1 MKEKEVSEKLQEFL
15 NFVDAC
21 RNQYQ
26 VAYDAVGLEDRRLQ
40 DLLHAL
46 EFAEGEKEKRKA
58 STKLRQSRQ
67 ERRKAKDELKRLEA
81 IVEFF
86 NETPHKGTLNKM
98 RQLLGKQRKTEEYLN
113 GERVYKPRVE
123 EKQGG

>member
-1 MKEKEVSEKLQEFL
+1 MKEKEVSEELQEFL
-15 NFVDAC
+15 SFVDAC
-21 RNQYQ
+21 RSQYQ
-26 VAYDAVGLEDRRLQ
+26 AAYDAVGLEDRRLQ

>member
-1 MKEKEVSEKLQEFL
+1 MKEKEVSEALQEFL

-26 VAYDAVGLEDRRLQ
+26 AAYDAVGLEDRRLQ

-58 STKLRQSRQ
+58 STKLRQSRR

-81 IVEFF
+81 IVDFF
-86 NETPHKGTLNKM
+86 NETSHKSTLNKM

-123 EKQGG
+123 EK

>member
-1 MKEKEVSEKLQEFL
+1 MKEKEVSEALQEFL

-26 VAYDAVGLEDRRLQ
+26 AAYDAVGLEDRRLQ

-58 STKLRQSRQ
+58 STKLRQSRK

-86 NETPHKGTLNKM
+86 NETSHRSTLNKM

-113 GERVYKPRVE
+113 GERVYKPRVK
-123 EKQGG
+123 EK

>member
-21 RNQYQ
+21 RSQYQ
-26 VAYDAVGLEDRRLQ
+26 AAYDDVGLEDRRLQ

-67 ERRKAKDELKRLEA
+67 KRRKAKDELKRLEA

>member
-1 MKEKEVSEKLQEFL
+1 MKEKEISEMLQEFL

-81 IVEFF
+81 IVDFF
-86 NETPHKGTLNKM
+86 NETSHKSTLNKM

-123 EKQGG
+123 GK

>member
-1 MKEKEVSEKLQEFL
+1 MKEKEVSEELQEFL

-21 RNQYQ
+21 RSQYQ
-26 VAYDAVGLEDRRLQ
+26 AAYDAVGLEDRRLQ

-81 IVEFF
+81 IVDFF
-86 NETPHKGTLNKM
+86 SETPHKGTLNKM

>member
-21 RNQYQ
+21 RSQYQ
-26 VAYDAVGLEDRRLQ
+26 AAYDDVGLEDRRLQ

-58 STKLRQSRQ
+58 STKLRQSRK

>member
-1 MKEKEVSEKLQEFL
+1 MKEKEVSEALQEFL

-26 VAYDAVGLEDRRLQ
+26 AAYDAVGLEDRRLQ

-58 STKLRQSRQ
+58 STKLRQSRK

-86 NETPHKGTLNKM
+86 NETSHRSTLNKM

-123 EKQGG
+123 EK

>member
-1 MKEKEVSEKLQEFL
+1 MKEKEVSEALQEFL

-46 EFAEGEKEKRKA
+46 EFSEGEKEKRRA

-86 NETPHKGTLNKM
+86 NENSHKSTLNKM

-123 EKQGG
+123 EK

>member
-1 MKEKEVSEKLQEFL
+1 MKEKEVSEALQEFL

-26 VAYDAVGLEDRRLQ
+26 AAYDAVGLEDRRLQ

-86 NETPHKGTLNKM
+86 NETAHKSTLNKM

-123 EKQGG
+123 EK

>member
-1 MKEKEVSEKLQEFL
+1 MKEKEVSEALQEFL
-15 NFVDAC
+15 NFLDAC

-26 VAYDAVGLEDRRLQ
+26 AAYDAVGLEDRRLQ

-58 STKLRQSRQ
+58 STKLRQSRK

-86 NETPHKGTLNKM
+86 NETSHRSTLNKM

-123 EKQGG
+123 EK